1 MEIPTKNQFSK
12 RLNHIFTE
20 FLDAVG
26 EERLAGFITAA
37 DWSNINLFAP
47 RFKDLLKKYYYVGG
61 MPEAVL
67 AYSEERN
74 MQTVREIQNEILKS
88 YDLDFS
94 KMAYRVSMS
103 DFREESWMTNL
114 PLWAVEAM

>member
-1 MEIPTKNQFSK
+1 
-12 RLNHIFTE
+12 
-20 FLDAVG
+20 
-26 EERLAGFITAA
+26 
-37 DWSNINLFAP
+37 
-47 RFKDLLKKYYYVGG
+47 